1 MPEPSTGLSDAI
13 SRHVAGL
20 RYEDLSPA
28 TRHAA
33 KRALL
38 DASGV
43 TLAASGL
50 CPEVAPF
57 VKLARNTG
65 SGGNCTLLGFGDRV
79 HAPQAAF
86 ANGAMGHALD
96 FEDAFDRAP
105 VHPNVS
111 AIPAAIAITQ
121 AYGPVHGRELVTAI
135 AIGCDLVCRI
145 GLSLRQRLEDG
156 GWYPPTLLGGIG
168 ATVVAARLL
177 ALSPEQIRDALS
189 LGLCQVTAPGAI
201 KHSASSV
208 VRAVREA
215 FPAQAAVTAALLAR
229 DGVAGFEEP
238 LEGTDAFYELYANGR
253 YAPADVL
260 DALGRDNLTEQLSFK
275 QWPACRGTHAHIQIA
290 LDLQRQHGFRASD
303 IAGIDLMIG
312 PVQQML
318 VTPAARKQ
326 APMTAIDAKFSI
338 PFTVA
343 VALVRG
349 RVTLEDFAPAARS
362 DPQILKLAAHTTAN
376 LNPEWTAEEAARGA
390 LTIRL
395 RDGQCLSGQVDEPL
409 GSPSTPIGDD
419 ALIAKF
425 VNCSAHAAQP
435 LGTDQA
441 AAAARRILALDT
453 EPDSGDCFRLAPQ

>member
-1 MPEPSTGLSDAI
+1 MPDSRPGLSHAI
-13 SRHVAGL
+13 ARHVANL

-28 TRHAA
+28 SRHAA

-38 DASGV
+38 DATGV

-50 CPEVAPF
+50 CLEVAPF
-57 VKLARNTG
+57 VSLARNTG
-65 SGGNCTLLGFGDRV
+65 GGGRCTVLGFGDRV

-111 AIPAAIAITQ
+111 AIPAALAIAQ
-121 AYGPVHGRELVTAI
+121 AYGPVHGRELITAI

-145 GLSLRQRLEDG
+145 GLSLRRRLEDG

-177 ALSPEQIRDALS
+177 ALSPEQIRNALS
-189 LGLCQVTAPGAI
+189 FALCQVTAPGAI

-208 VRAVREA
+208 LRAVREA
-215 FPAQAAVTAALLAR
+215 FPAQAAVNSALLAR

-238 LEGTDAFYELYANGR
+238 LEGADAFYELYASGR

-260 DALGRDNLTEQLSFK
+260 DGLGHDNLTEQLSFK

-290 LDLQRQHGFRASD
+290 LDLQRQHGFTPAD

-312 PVQQML
+312 PIQQML
-318 VTPAARKQ
+318 VAPAARKQ

-349 RVTLEDFAPAARS
+349 SVTLDDFNASVRRDPGILDLAAR
-362 DPQILKLAAHTTAN
+362 TTAT
-376 LNPEWTAEEAARGA
+376 LNTDWTAEEAARGA
-390 LTIRL
+390 LTITL
-395 RDGQCLSGQVDEPL
+395 RDGRTLSGQVDEPL
-409 GSPSTPIGDD
+409 GSPLAPLDDD
-419 ALIAKF
+419 ALIEKF
-425 VNCSAHAAQP
+425 INCCAHASRPVAA
-435 LGTDQA
+435 GKA
-441 AAAARRILALDT
+441 AAAAQQILAIDS
-453 EPDSGDCFRLAPQ
+453 EQDSGDCFRL